1 MIIEPRS
8 ICLPNGGGKIITIQT
23 RPSCERAEPE
33 WMSPSSSIHRPEL
46 RSLLKWVISDP
57 IEIKIKIG

>member
-1 MIIEPRS
+1 MDVPVEF
-8 ICLPNGGGKIITIQT
+8 N
-23 RPSCERAEPE
+23 
-33 WMSPSSSIHRPEL
+33 RPEL